1 MLKMTDEQVK
11 QKVLDIQT
19 AIDEVKEQIRTGK
32 LERYLYFSSLT
43 GIFEAHLLDI
53 LGYNFDTELN

>member
-11 QKVLDIQT
+11 QKVLDIQA
-19 AIDEVKEQIRTGK
+19 AIDEVKEQIRTGE
-32 LERYLYFSSLT
+32 LEQYLYFSSLT

-53 LGYNFDTELN
+53 LGYYFDTELN

>member
-1 MLKMTDEQVK
+1 MLKKTDEQVK
-11 QKVLDIQT
+11 QKVQDIQA
-19 AIDEVKEQIRTGK
+19 AIDEVKEQIQEGK

-53 LGYNFDTELN
+53 LGHKFDTKLD

>member
-1 MLKMTDEQVK
+1 MLKMSDEKVK
-11 QKVLDIQT
+11 EKVLDIQA

-43 GIFEAHLLDI
+43 GIFEAHMLDI
-53 LGYNFDTELN
+53 LGHKFDTDID